1 MSYTFERICHT
12 LRYGEVVYEKEGK
25 WYFKDTDKE
34 VEFKYYL
41 ENNEVTLKIISDGV
55 TLEEK
60 GYVYEYLRLLDDFYL
75 YYPELTENL
84 IIEHLE
90 EYQDDF
96 IAKVLNNIT
105 KITSLN
111 NIAGNHG
118 RNDDHRFFDITYELA
133 GEENRNYLVIQK
145 LSDYG
150 YIEIV
155 LIDPV
160 NNTVYNED
168 IEDSTHIYGAFFLQY
183 PEFKDIYKM
192 FVL

>member
-1 MSYTFERICHT
+1 MSYTFESICHT
-12 LRYGEVVYEKEGK
+12 LRYGEAVYEKEGK

-41 ENNEVTLKIISDGV
+41 ENNEVTLRVISDGI

-60 GYVYEYLRLLDDFYL
+60 GDVDEYLRLLDDFYL
-75 YYPELTENL
+75 YYPELTEIL
-84 IIEHLE
+84 ITEYLE
-90 EYQDDF
+90 EHQDDF
-96 IAKVLNNIT
+96 IAKILNNIT

-111 NIAGNHG
+111 NIAGNHEKDG
-118 RNDDHRFFDITYELA
+118 DHRFFDVTYELV
-133 GEENRNYLVIQK
+133 GKEYRNYLIVQK
-145 LSDYG
+145 MSDYG
-150 YIEIV
+150 YVEIV

-160 NNTVYNED
+160 NNTVYNENID
-168 IEDSTHIYGAFFLQY
+168 DCNHIYGALFLQY

>member
-12 LRYGEVVYEKEGK
+12 LRYGEAVYEKEGK
-25 WYFKDTDKE
+25 WYFKDTGKE

-60 GYVYEYLRLLDDFYL
+60 GYVYEYLRLLDNFYL

-111 NIAGNHG
+111 NIAGDHG
-118 RNDDHRFFDITYELA
+118 RDDDHRFFDITYELA
-133 GEENRNYLVIQK
+133 GEEHRNYLVIQK
-145 LSDYG
+145 LGDYG

>member
-111 NIAGNHG
+111 NIAGDHG
-118 RNDDHRFFDITYELA
+118 RDDDHRFFDITYELA
-133 GEENRNYLVIQK
+133 GEEHRNYLVIQK

-168 IEDSTHIYGAFFLQY
+168 IEDSKLIYGAFFLQY